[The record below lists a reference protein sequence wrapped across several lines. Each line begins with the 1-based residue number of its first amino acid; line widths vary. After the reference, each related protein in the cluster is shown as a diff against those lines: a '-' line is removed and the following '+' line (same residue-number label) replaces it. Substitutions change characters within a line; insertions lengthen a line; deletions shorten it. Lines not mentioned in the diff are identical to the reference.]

1 MVEAMWEC
9 KQAQRQE
16 NELRVFLVYQKN
28 YNNRQNM
35 YGGPRDEKNQSNLKD
50 IKKIESTV
58 RVNCGL

>member
-1 MVEAMWEC
+1 MWEC

-28 YNNRQNM
+28 DNNRQNM
-35 YGGPRDEKNQSNLKD
+35 YGGPRDGKSQNNLKD

-58 RVNCGL
+58 CVNCRL